1 MKFWLHMPNPSRNL
15 KVLRRRR
22 RNDENKRLLSVFCS
36 LGVRM
41 HRGLRICRGGS
52 VRGSALASLF
62 SPFARICLY
71 RAMAKRRSNRR
82 ALPILLRLRAATL
95 CSGHFAAL
103 KFPAM
108 AQFVRSAEISTG
120 GTGIPLGIVLLVL
133 PAFFCALP
141 YYYRTGVKK
150 IPQKLILGGIVIL
163 NVAITLAYAF
173 YFERLFY
180 GAI

>member
-1 MKFWLHMPNPSRNL
+1 MKIKDSYLYFALLACACIAACAYAVADMFADPPLLVFLALLLVFFCIGLWLKDALIGARYL
-15 KVLRRRR
+15 FYCVCVQ
-22 RNDENKRLLSVFCS
+22 LL
-36 LGVRM
+36 
-41 HRGLRICRGGS
+41 
-52 VRGSALASLF
+52 
-62 SPFARICLY
+62 
-71 RAMAKRRSNRR
+71 
-82 ALPILLRLRAATL
+82 
-95 CSGHFAAL
+95 FAAAIFAVH

-108 AQFVRSAEISTG
+108 AQFVRSAEIGVG
-120 GTGIPLGIVLLVL
+120 GTSIPLGIVLLVL

-173 YFERLFY
+173 YFERLFC

>member
-1 MKFWLHMPNPSRNL
+1 MKIKGSYLCFALLACACVAACAYAVADLLADPPSLIFLALLLAFACIGLWLKDTL
-15 KVLRRRR
+15 I
-22 RNDENKRLLSVFCS
+22 
-36 LGVRM
+36 GVRY
-41 HRGLRICRGGS
+41 
-52 VRGSALASLF
+52 LF
-62 SPFARICLY
+62 YCVCVQ
-71 RAMAKRRSNRR
+71 
-82 ALPILLRLRAATL
+82 LL
-95 CSGHFAAL
+95 FAAAIFAAH

-108 AQFVRSAEISTG
+108 AQFVRSAEIGVG
-120 GTGIPLGIVLLVL
+120 GAGIPLSIALLVL

-173 YFERLFY
+173 YFERLFC

>member
-1 MKFWLHMPNPSRNL
+1 MFADLPLLVFLALLLVFFCIGLWLKDALIGARYL
-15 KVLRRRR
+15 FYCVCVQ
-22 RNDENKRLLSVFCS
+22 LL
-36 LGVRM
+36 
-41 HRGLRICRGGS
+41 
-52 VRGSALASLF
+52 
-62 SPFARICLY
+62 FA
-71 RAMAKRRSNRR
+71 
-82 ALPILLRLRAATL
+82 AAI
-95 CSGHFAAL
+95 FAAL

-120 GTGIPLGIVLLVL
+120 IPLGIALLVL

-150 IPQKLILGGIVIL
+150 IPQKLILGGILIL

-180 GAI
+180 SAI

>member
-1 MKFWLHMPNPSRNL
+1 MKIKGSYLCFALLACACVAACAYAVADMFADPPLLVFLALLLVFFCIGLWLKDALIGARYL
-15 KVLRRRR
+15 FYCVCV
-22 RNDENKRLLSVFCS
+22 RLL
-36 LGVRM
+36 
-41 HRGLRICRGGS
+41 
-52 VRGSALASLF
+52 
-62 SPFARICLY
+62 
-71 RAMAKRRSNRR
+71 
-82 ALPILLRLRAATL
+82 
-95 CSGHFAAL
+95 FAADIFAVH

-108 AQFVRSAEISTG
+108 AQFVRSAEIGVG
-120 GTGIPLGIVLLVL
+120 GAGIPLGIALLVL

-173 YFERLFY
+173 YFERLFC

>member
-1 MKFWLHMPNPSRNL
+1 MKIKGSYLCFALLACACVAACAYAVADLLADPPLLIFLALLLVFFCIGLWLKDTLIGARYL
-15 KVLRRRR
+15 FYCVCVQ
-22 RNDENKRLLSVFCS
+22 LL
-36 LGVRM
+36 
-41 HRGLRICRGGS
+41 
-52 VRGSALASLF
+52 
-62 SPFARICLY
+62 
-71 RAMAKRRSNRR
+71 
-82 ALPILLRLRAATL
+82 
-95 CSGHFAAL
+95 FAAAIFATL

-120 GTGIPLGIVLLVL
+120 GTAMPLGIVLLVL

-150 IPQKLILGGIVIL
+150 IPQKLILGGILIL

-173 YFERLFY
+173 YFERLFC

>member
-1 MKFWLHMPNPSRNL
+1 MKIKGSYLYFALLGFACIAVCAYAAADLFADPPLLVFLALLLVFFCIGLWLKDAL
-15 KVLRRRR
+15 I
-22 RNDENKRLLSVFCS
+22 
-36 LGVRM
+36 GVRY
-41 HRGLRICRGGS
+41 LFYCIC
-52 VRGSALASLF
+52 VQLLF
-62 SPFARICLY
+62 
-71 RAMAKRRSNRR
+71 
-82 ALPILLRLRAATL
+82 AATI
-95 CSGHFAAL
+95 FAIH

-108 AQFVRSAEISTG
+108 AQFVRSAEIGTG

-163 NVAITLAYAF
+163 NVAITLAYAL
-173 YFERLFY
+173 YFERLFC

>member
-1 MKFWLHMPNPSRNL
+1 MKIKGSYLCFALLACACVAACAYAVADLLADPPLLVFLALLLVFFCIGLWLKDAL
-15 KVLRRRR
+15 I
-22 RNDENKRLLSVFCS
+22 
-36 LGVRM
+36 GVRY
-41 HRGLRICRGGS
+41 
-52 VRGSALASLF
+52 LF
-62 SPFARICLY
+62 YCVCVQ
-71 RAMAKRRSNRR
+71 
-82 ALPILLRLRAATL
+82 LLFAATI
-95 CSGHFAAL
+95 FAVH

-108 AQFVRSAEISTG
+108 AQFVRSAEIGVG
-120 GTGIPLGIVLLVL
+120 GAGIPLGIALLVL

-173 YFERLFY
+173 YFERLFC

>member
-1 MKFWLHMPNPSRNL
+1 MKIKGSYLCFALLACVCVAACAYAVADMFADPPLLVFLALLLVFFCIGLWLKDALVGARYL
-15 KVLRRRR
+15 FYCVCVQ
-22 RNDENKRLLSVFCS
+22 LL
-36 LGVRM
+36 
-41 HRGLRICRGGS
+41 
-52 VRGSALASLF
+52 
-62 SPFARICLY
+62 
-71 RAMAKRRSNRR
+71 
-82 ALPILLRLRAATL
+82 
-95 CSGHFAAL
+95 FAAAIFAVH

-108 AQFVRSAEISTG
+108 AQFVRSAEIGTG

-150 IPQKLILGGIVIL
+150 IPQKLILGGILIL

-173 YFERLFY
+173 YFERLFC

>member
-1 MKFWLHMPNPSRNL
+1 MA
-15 KVLRRRR
+15 
-22 RNDENKRLLSVFCS
+22 D
-36 LGVRM
+36 
-41 HRGLRICRGGS
+41 
-52 VRGSALASLF
+52 LF
-62 SPFARICLY
+62 ADP
-71 RAMAKRRSNRR
+71 
-82 ALPILLRLRAATL
+82 PILVFLALLFAFACIGLWLKDALIGARYLFYCICVQLLFAAAI
-95 CSGHFAAL
+95 FAAL

-108 AQFVRSAEISTG
+108 AQFVRSAEIGTG

-150 IPQKLILGGIVIL
+150 IPQKLILGGILIL

-173 YFERLFY
+173 YFERLFC

>member
-1 MKFWLHMPNPSRNL
+1 MKIKGSYLCFALLACACVAACAYAVADLLADPPLLVFLALLLVFFCIGLWLKDAL
-15 KVLRRRR
+15 I
-22 RNDENKRLLSVFCS
+22 
-36 LGVRM
+36 GVRY
-41 HRGLRICRGGS
+41 
-52 VRGSALASLF
+52 LF
-62 SPFARICLY
+62 YCVCVQ
-71 RAMAKRRSNRR
+71 
-82 ALPILLRLRAATL
+82 LL
-95 CSGHFAAL
+95 FAAAIFAVH

-108 AQFVRSAEISTG
+108 AQFVRSAEIGVG
-120 GTGIPLGIVLLVL
+120 GAGIPLGIALLVL

-173 YFERLFY
+173 YFERLFC

>member
-1 MKFWLHMPNPSRNL
+1 MKIKDSYLYFALLACACVAACAYAVADLFADPPSLVFLALLLVFACIGLWLKDAL
-15 KVLRRRR
+15 I
-22 RNDENKRLLSVFCS
+22 
-36 LGVRM
+36 GVRY
-41 HRGLRICRGGS
+41 
-52 VRGSALASLF
+52 LF
-62 SPFARICLY
+62 YCVCVQLLFA
-71 RAMAKRRSNRR
+71 
-82 ALPILLRLRAATL
+82 AAI
-95 CSGHFAAL
+95 FAAL

-108 AQFVRSAEISTG
+108 AQFVHSAEI

-150 IPQKLILGGIVIL
+150 IPQKLILGGILIL

-173 YFERLFY
+173 YFERLFC